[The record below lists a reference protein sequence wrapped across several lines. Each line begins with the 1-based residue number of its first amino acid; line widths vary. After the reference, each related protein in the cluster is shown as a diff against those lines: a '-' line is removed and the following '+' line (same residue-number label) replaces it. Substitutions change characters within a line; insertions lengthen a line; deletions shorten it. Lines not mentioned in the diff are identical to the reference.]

1 MSRMWLLRRMKLL
14 KLDNFL
20 ILDVYMKEIRSL
32 AEQGVPI
39 WHSGLTQNQTRD
51 LEKIQKVALRIISS
65 DAYTNYE
72 DACNHFKLKTLL
84 QRRVQLCTN
93 FAIKLYKSD
102 RSSEFFTHKQPRA
115 NSRTDQQLVVE
126 NFSRTKRSYNA
137 PHNFL
142 ARLINQN
149 ISKIKK

>member
-1 MSRMWLLRRMKLL
+1 M
-14 KLDNFL
+14 
-20 ILDVYMKEIRSL
+20 
-32 AEQGVPI
+32 
-39 WHSGLTQNQTRD
+39 
-51 LEKIQKVALRIISS
+51 
-65 DAYTNYE
+65 
-72 DACNHFKLKTLL
+72 
-84 QRRVQLCTN
+84 QRRLQLCTN

-102 RSSEFFTHKQPRA
+102 ISSEFFTHKQPRA

-149 ISKIKK
+149 ISKIKKWVSQIRRTWTSKKQPKFVTHGLLGHCPIFGFVLKPDWCIKILCAVPYHLFFKINLLTKLKKKNKIGPVPN